1 MPIRENERSA
11 VIELISEINI
21 YISQYDLL
29 IKRAGGELTLTG
41 NTTALFPDII
51 LFADTIR
58 NSVLQGWEA
67 KMPDISITDATL
79 ISNAKQKA
87 ILLGVNSFV
96 LWNFKSARL
105 YVCNEHNDFVIVRSW
120 DNPNIQ
126 SRTDVDTYEV
136 EWKNTLHEI
145 IIVLNTFF
153 TNNELNTSSIE
164 TILSDNLAITLL
176 QRNKI
181 LTADFIRNKSIEDT
195 TISNWLN
202 NWWQSYQ
209 TDYNKDETD
218 PFNAYAKTLILHWFN
233 RITFAN
239 LIKRFFVPA
248 REVENID
255 TSITAVQA
263 NTIFERITTACDFY
277 NIFAKAHFDE
287 CIPDGTWSD
296 ICAVNKF
303 LIENNIGELSQE
315 SIQQILE
322 HTVNINKREICGQY
336 TTPEVL
342 ADILVKLT
350 IRNLRDNFFDPC
362 CGSGTI
368 VKAARNYKR
377 TVLSTRESIESV
389 WAEDKDSYPIQIA
402 QLALSEVDGFTI
414 PSRLFKMDVLQL
426 QPDTIIDIT
435 NPVDGSILSFNIP
448 KFGAIASNL
457 PFIAFE
463 HIDDFDL
470 DKIREINE
478 ELALNGFTVDGR
490 SDIYI
495 PIIFALHKHLKDNGR
510 LGVILSNSWLS
521 TKAGQAF
528 FKALLY
534 YYKVEQIHI
543 SGKGKWFKNA
553 DVVTTILLLC
563 KKEIPAAPAADDIIS
578 FALWKKS
585 IDELSDAELRRQLV
599 YSSQQNQSLYP
610 DVIQIKNYTVETV
623 NQLSTYN
630 LSKNVLF
637 HGIDWFLD
645 ISNKLCKK
653 QTIFKVFRGERRG
666 WDNMFYPKANYDID
680 REFIKPVL
688 LTGKSL
694 NTLIAVPDGEAFC
707 CSLTVTELEQA
718 GFIATLNWINQF
730 RFSVNNVGKPL
741 PQVLSRSNMQW
752 YEMSNSL
759 TADLVTGMNPEKR
772 LFYASFVEPTFINQ
786 RLIGLKFIDN
796 TVNKELCHAL
806 LNSMLE
812 MFITEATGFGRGLG
826 VLDINA
832 KNIQQSYMLNPL
844 LLNDDQISAII
855 EAFEPIKNRVI
866 NDTEQELQMEDRI
879 RFDHIVLQSYGIDDK
894 YNHIRNA
901 LLSLQKTRLSVKDN

>member
-21 YISQYDLL
+21 YISQYDML

-41 NTTALFPDII
+41 SATALFPDIM
-51 LFADTIR
+51 LFADTAR
-58 NSVLQGWEA
+58 NRVLQGWEA
-67 KMPDISITDATL
+67 KMPDVSITDATL

-87 ILLGVNSFV
+87 ILLGVNSFI

-105 YVCNEHNDFVIVRSW
+105 YVCSDHNNFTVVRSW

-126 SRTDVDTYEV
+126 TRADVDTYEL
-136 EWKNTLHEI
+136 EWKNTLHD
-145 IIVLNTFF
+145 IIVVLNEFF
-153 TNNELNTSSIE
+153 VNNELNTSPIE

-176 QRNKI
+176 NRNK
-181 LTADFIRNKSIEDT
+181 LHVADYIRSKSVEDT
-195 TISNWLN
+195 TISNWLD

-209 TDYNKDETD
+209 ADYSKDETD

-255 TSITAVQA
+255 SAISTIQA
-263 NTIFERITTACDFY
+263 NAIFERITTACDFY
-277 NIFAKAHFDE
+277 NIFAKSHYDE
-287 CIPDGTWSD
+287 YIPVVTWLD
-296 ICAVNKF
+296 ICAVNRF

-350 IRNLRDNFFDPC
+350 IRNLRDDFFDPC

-368 VKAARNYKR
+368 VKAAKNYKR
-377 TVLSTRESIESV
+377 TSLSTRESIESV

-402 QLALSEVDGFTI
+402 QLALSEIDGFTI
-414 PSRLFKMDVLQL
+414 PSRLFKMDVFQL
-426 QPDTIIDIT
+426 QPETTIHIT
-435 NPVDGSILSFNIP
+435 NPIDGSILNFNIP

-463 HIDDFDL
+463 HIDDTDL
-470 DKIREINE
+470 DKISEINE
-478 ELALNGFTVDGR
+478 ELELNGLAVDGR

-495 PIIFALHKHLKDNGR
+495 PIIFALHKHLKTGGR
-510 LGVILSNSWLS
+510 LGVILSNSWLA
-521 TKAGQAF
+521 TKAGQIF
-528 FKALLY
+528 FKALQY
-534 YYKVEQIHI
+534 YYHVEQIHI

-563 KKEIPAAPAADDIIS
+563 KKETPASPVADDTIS

-585 IDELSDAELRRQLV
+585 IDELSDTELKRQLV
-599 YSSQQNQSLYP
+599 YSSQQNESLYP
-610 DVIQIKNYTVETV
+610 DVIQIKNYTVNTI
-623 NQLSTYN
+623 NQLTTYN

-637 HGIDWFLD
+637 HGIDWFLG

-666 WDNMFYPKANYDID
+666 WDNMFYPQTNHGID
-680 REFIKPVL
+680 RNFIKPVL

-694 NTLIAVPDGEAFC
+694 NSLVAVPDGDAFC
-707 CSLTVTELEQA
+707 CNLTETELTQS
-718 GFIATLNWINQF
+718 GFVGTLNWINQF
-730 RFSVNNVGKPL
+730 KVGVNNVGKPL
-741 PQVLSRSNMQW
+741 PQVLARSNMQW
-752 YEMSNSL
+752 YEMSNSS
-759 TADLVTGMNPEKR
+759 TANLVTGMNPEKR
-772 LFYASFVEPTFINQ
+772 LFYASFVEPTFFNQ
-786 RLIGLKFIDN
+786 RLIGLKFLDDTI
-796 TVNKELCHAL
+796 NKELCHAL
-806 LNSMLE
+806 LNSIIE

-832 KNIQQSYMLNPL
+832 KNIQKSYMLNPL
-844 LLNDDQISAII
+844 LLNDEQIAAII
-855 EAFEPIKNRVI
+855 EAFEPLKNRNI
-866 NDTEQELQMEDRI
+866 CDTEQELQRDDRI
-879 RFDHIVLQSYGIDDK
+879 RFDHVVLQAFGIDDIYDQIK
-894 YNHIRNA
+894 A
-901 LLSLQKTRLSVKDN
+901 SLLSMQRTRLSVKE